1 MSAVR
6 SASSD
11 TGILMSDQHSH
22 DAFVE
27 MLARHRGQLFGYI
40 YALVRSLADAE
51 DIYQETAMVL
61 WSKFGEFEPGTNFLG
76 WACAIAR
83 YRTANFLKSERRR
96 RRHFGH
102 AVREELAALQ
112 ASINPSDAGLQQE
125 ALADCMKRLPD
136 GDRRLVTLCYGS
148 HNSFREVAKRL
159 GRSSQSVYDALSRIR
174 CVLFECI
181 DRKMAHDER
190 SRDAEGPR

>member
-6 SASSD
+6 PASSG
-11 TGILMSDQHSH
+11 TGILMSDHHSH
-22 DAFVE
+22 DDFVE
-27 MLARHRGQLFGYI
+27 MLSRHRGQLFGYI
-40 YALVRSLADAE
+40 YALVRSLDDAE

-61 WSKFGEFEPGTNFLG
+61 WSKFREFEPDTNFLG

-96 RRHFGH
+96 RRHFSH
-102 AVREELAALQ
+102 AVQEELAVLQ
-112 ASINPSDAGLQQE
+112 ASINPADAGLQQE

-136 GDRRLVTLCYGS
+136 GDRRLVKLCYGS
-148 HNSFREVAKRL
+148 RDSFREVAKRL

-174 CVLFECI
+174 RVLFECI
-181 DRKMAHDER
+181 DRTIARDER
-190 SRDAEGPR
+190 SRDTEGPR